1 MTTSQLLTE
10 EEKTF
15 ARQNM
20 TFVRLLIGLDEVQA
34 KATLIAATALA
45 DGKPELEAALAA
57 ADYLERHERKK
68 AAENIR
74 RKYEGEP

>member
-1 MTTSQLLTE
+1 MTTNQLLTE

-15 ARQNM
+15 ARQNR

-34 KATLIAATALA
+34 EAMLIAAAALA
-45 DGKPELEAALAA
+45 DGKSEVEAALAA
-57 ADYLERHERKK
+57 ADYLERHDHKK
-68 AAENIR
+68 AAENVR